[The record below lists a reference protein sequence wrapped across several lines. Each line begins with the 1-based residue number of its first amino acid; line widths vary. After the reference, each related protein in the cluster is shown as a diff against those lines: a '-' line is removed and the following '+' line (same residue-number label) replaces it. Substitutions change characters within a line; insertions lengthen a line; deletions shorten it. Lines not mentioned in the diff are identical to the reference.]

1 MNLWRD
7 EVKIGNNILML
18 LGERYMSKGSGPVV
32 FGLSIVLMVGLTVT
46 AANAESTTANAL
58 KDNPANSDG
67 KLIALRPQYG
77 NKRDGNRY
85 TNGGGVKWGNHRS
98 GNRVSGN
105 KYSNGRHKYGNDVS
119 GNKYSNGVHKYGNDR
134 SGNRQWR
141 DHPH

>member
-1 MNLWRD
+1 
-7 EVKIGNNILML
+7 
-18 LGERYMSKGSGPVV
+18 
-32 FGLSIVLMVGLTVT
+32 MVGLTVT